1 MKSLHK
7 IAVAAVTMEV
17 LAGAYSLA
25 LLPRLRRWGATDH
38 EVSRALPGD
47 ELVDDPVYT
56 TTHAATIGAPV
67 AAVWPWL
74 VQIGQNRGGF
84 YSYDVLEN
92 LMGLKI
98 HSADVIHPEW
108 QRLRAGEDY
117 VTLDPDE
124 YMKMTIAVLD
134 PERAFV
140 LRSGAPGEPPQT
152 PGSFFR
158 GELAWS
164 WGFYVEPLDRR
175 TSRLIV
181 RSRAAWRRT
190 AVTACARVFGLEPV
204 HFIMEVGMLRGIRS
218 RAERPAH
225 GSGPLAAAA
234 D

>member
-1 MKSLHK
+1 MRPLHR
-7 IAVAAVTMEV
+7 IAVAVVTVEAVAAAWSF
-17 LAGAYSLA
+17 L
-25 LLPRLRRWGATDH
+25 LLPRLRRWGATD
-38 EVSRALPGD
+38 EEASRALPGD
-47 ELVDDPVYT
+47 DLVDEPVYT

-67 AAVWPWL
+67 AVVWPWL

-92 LMGLKI
+92 LLRLKI

-108 QRLRAGEDY
+108 QGLRAGEDY

-124 YMKMTIAVLD
+124 YMKMTIAVLE

-140 LRSGAPGEPPQT
+140 IRSGAPGEPPQT

-164 WGFYVEPLDRR
+164 WGFYVEPLDSR
-175 TSRLIV
+175 TTRLIV

-190 AVTACARVFGLEPV
+190 AAAVCAQVFGLEPA
-204 HFIMEVGMLRGIRS
+204 HFIMEEGMLRGIRD
-218 RAERPAH
+218 RAERAAH
-225 GSGPLAAAA
+225 GGDPVATVGG
-234 D
+234 